1 DGMKPVQVAAAR
13 GDRAA
18 VEVLLPLTSPM
29 KTVSDWSVDG
39 IIEHMQE
46 GNKGQEEGSNLK
58 EAQMPGDA
66 QLEKQDIPEVT
77 PEAKK
82 KSLEAKA
89 RGEEAFRR
97 KDYLTAVDAYTQA
110 SDLDPSNATLLS
122 NRSLC
127 WLRLGQADHALADAT
142 TCRTMKPDWAKAWYR
157 EGAALRLLQRF
168 DEAAN
173 AFYEGVQRDPENMEL
188 VKAFSEAVE
197 AGRKFHGTDKQES

>member
-1 DGMKPVQVAAAR
+1 MLMYVCVNYESTIDSGAHKVM
-13 GDRAA
+13 
-18 VEVLLPLTSPM
+18 
-29 KTVSDWSVDG
+29 
-39 IIEHMQE
+39 
-46 GNKGQEEGSNLK
+46 
-58 EAQMPGDA
+58 
-66 QLEKQDIPEVT
+66 
-77 PEAKK
+77 
-82 KSLEAKA
+82 
-89 RGEEAFRR
+89 
-97 KDYLTAVDAYTQA
+97 A

-188 VKAFSEAVE
+188 VKAFRIRCCILPVSGSVGVGMHATSLMDPSV
-197 AGRKFHGTDKQES
+197 